1 MNDSVVIA
9 GGGPAGLM
17 LACELQLAGVPAV
30 VLEGRPVRE
39 RSSGGMLL
47 HARSVDAL
55 RRRGLAD
62 RFRDATTPVWPR
74 THFAFLWLD
83 LSELG
88 ETDYDLIVPQWRTE
102 ELLEQRAVELGV
114 RVLPGH
120 RLTGLRQDADGVA
133 VRVRSAAGEQVLRC
147 AYLVGCDGPHSTVAE
162 LGGFAFRTLA
172 PSYYG
177 VIADV
182 AVSGDAQEH
191 FRAGVHPDGQFGVLP
206 MNPRDPSEV
215 RLMTVEFDRE
225 PPAADVPVTAE
236 EMRAAIRRITGADA
250 DFAEPRWMT
259 RYGSPTRLATSY
271 RKGRLLL
278 AGDAAHPH
286 PPSSGNGLNTALHDS
301 VNLGWKLAATI
312 HGWAPPG
319 LLDTYHDERHPVG
332 RRACM
337 RALAQVPLQH
347 PPERAEPLR
356 ELFAELIEFP
366 EVNRHLVQA
375 VTRVRYPIAYPGL
388 PAKASSLLGATL
400 PDVTLRTAGGE
411 VEAAG
416 LLAGGRGLLL
426 SLGVDEAPDLTGWAD
441 RLDVVRADEAEDL
454 DARWLLVRPD
464 GHIAWVDTGEGDR
477 EGLRA
482 AVTTWFGPARKPR
495 TARRV

>member
-1 MNDSVVIA
+1 MNDTVVIA

-17 LACELQLAGVPAV
+17 LACELGLAGVPAV
-30 VLEGRPVRE
+30 VLEERPARE

-62 RFRDATTPVWPR
+62 RFRDAGTPVWPR

-102 ELLEQRAVELGV
+102 ELLEQRAVELGA
-114 RVLPGH
+114 RVLLGH
-120 RLTGLRQDADGVA
+120 RLTGLRQDEDGVE
-133 VRVRSAAGEQVLRC
+133 VRVGSAAGEQVLRC
-147 AYLVGCDGPHSTVAE
+147 AYLVGCDGPHSTVAT
-162 LGGFAFRTLA
+162 LGGFGFQVLA

-182 AVSGDAQEH
+182 AVPGDAQEH
-191 FRAGVHPDGQFGVLP
+191 FRAGVHPEGQFGVLP

-225 PPAADVPVTAE
+225 PPAADVPVTAG

-250 DFAEPRWMT
+250 EFAEPRWMT

-271 RKGRLLL
+271 REGRLLL

-301 VNLGWKLAATI
+301 LNLGWKLAATVR
-312 HGWAPPG
+312 GSAPPG
-319 LLDTYHDERHPVG
+319 LLDTYHAERHPVG

-356 ELFAELIEFP
+356 ELFAELIEYP

-388 PAKASSLLGATL
+388 PAKEHPLLGDTL
-400 PDVTLRTAGGE
+400 PDATLRTADGE

-416 LLAGGRGLLL
+416 LLADGRGLLL
-426 SLGVDEAPDLTGWAD
+426 SLGAGQAPDLTGWSD
-441 RLDVVRADEAEDL
+441 RVNVVRAAEAGTL

-464 GHIAWVDTGEGDR
+464 GHVAWVDTGEADR
-477 EGLRA
+477 DGLLA
-482 AVTTWFGPARKPR
+482 AVTTWFGPARP
-495 TARRV
+495 AG

>member
-1 MNDSVVIA
+1 MNDTVVIA

-30 VLEGRPVRE
+30 VLESRPVRE

-88 ETDYDLIVPQWRTE
+88 GTDYDLIVPQWRTE
-102 ELLEQRAVELGV
+102 KLLEQRAVELGV

-120 RLTGLRQDADGVA
+120 RLIGLRQDADGVA

-147 AYLVGCDGPHSTVAE
+147 TYLVGCDGPHSTVAE
-162 LGGFAFRTLA
+162 LGCFDFLTLA

-182 AVSGDAQEH
+182 AVSGDAQGH
-191 FRAGVHPDGQFGVLP
+191 FQAGVHPDGQFGVLP
-206 MNPRDPSEV
+206 MNPHDPSEV

-236 EMRAAIRRITGADA
+236 EMRAAIRRITGAGA
-250 DFAEPRWMT
+250 DFGEPRWMT

-347 PPERAEPLR
+347 PPQRADPLR
-356 ELFAELIEFP
+356 ELFAELIEYP

-388 PAKASSLLGATL
+388 PAEDHPLLGTTL
-400 PDVTLRTAGGE
+400 PDVTLRTADGE

-416 LLAGGRGLLL
+416 LLADGRGLLL
-426 SLGVDEAPDLTGWAD
+426 CLGADEEPDLTGWAD
-441 RLDVVRADEAEDL
+441 RLDVIRADEAEVL

-464 GHIAWVDTGEGDR
+464 GHIAWADAGAGDR
-477 EGLRA
+477 DGLRV
-482 AVTTWFGPARKPR
+482 AVTTWFGAAREPAAAR
-495 TARRV
+495 TG